1 MSFSGFAGSDVNCSN
16 AEEEHLPGLFVWFAS
31 LSSVAVVL
39 SIVASVYLSPADDPT
54 FQFSEEGINT
64 ALSAI
69 CMAMAGVCAALV
81 FYVRAKTFDYGA
93 LFWLLLAAGCIFLS
107 LDEQLGFHE
116 RGGSMLDS
124 SSLGGLESFRNW
136 NDVIVIVY
144 GAVVVAV
151 AGLFRHEVL
160 VSKTFAFLLAIGFGF
175 FAIHTAVDSIV
186 PSSFV
191 WKDVP
196 EEGSKLISVFF
207 LFLATSARLVMLI
220 EQILAGKR

>member
-1 MSFSGFAGSDVNCSN
+1 MGISDFAGWEHGRHQSP
-16 AEEEHLPGLFVWFAS
+16 EEELPRLFVWFAS

-39 SIVASVYLSPADDPT
+39 SIFVSVYLSPADDPT

-69 CMAMAGVCAALV
+69 CMAMAGVSAALV
-81 FYVRAKTFDYGA
+81 FYLRARTFDYGA

-116 RGGSMLDS
+116 RGGMMLDT

-136 NDVIVIVY
+136 NDIIVIAY
-144 GAVVVAV
+144 GFIVLAV
-151 AGLFRHEVL
+151 AGLFGREILNSRTFTVL
-160 VSKTFAFLLAIGFGF
+160 LVIGFGF

-186 PSSFV
+186 PSSYV

-207 LFLATSARLVMLI
+207 LFLATTARLVLLI
-220 EQILAGKR
+220 EEMLPARR